1 MNKTAIAI
9 YGQAGRGKSA
19 TIREVASQLMNA
31 FPNHTL
37 QIINDGGD
45 ITYIIEI
52 NGVKI
57 GIESQGD
64 PNSRQPRSLADFV
77 AANCDIIICVC
88 RTSGMTRDAVADLHR
103 NHQYEIIW
111 TANHRSWQKNQDQL
125 NLISANEI
133 LELIKLIMN
142 GQL

>member
-1 MNKTAIAI
+1 MNKSVIAI

-19 TIREVASQLMNA
+19 TIREVANQLMNA
-31 FPNHTL
+31 FPIHSL

-64 PNSRQPRSLADFV
+64 PNSRQLRSLADFV
-77 AANCDIIICVC
+77 AVSCDIIICAC
-88 RTSGMTRDAVADLHR
+88 RTSGMTKDAVADLHR

-111 TANHRSWQKNQDQL
+111 TTNHHSWQKNQDQL
-125 NLISANEI
+125 HLISASEI